1 MEQIQADAYAIIDH
15 ALKTAMPGPA
25 VQQALQKISFDMG
38 KIYVLSIGKAAYAMA
53 DAAQKVLG
61 ERISAG
67 ICITK
72 YGHVKGMIPGFACY
86 EAGHPITDENGLAAS
101 EKAMAMVQGL
111 KEKDTVLVL
120 ISGGGSALFESPAVP
135 LAEYNAITEQLLK
148 SGADIHEINTVRK
161 HLSHVKGGGF
171 AKLCAPAEVIGIAL
185 SDVLGNDPSA
195 IASGPISPD
204 PSTCMNA
211 EEILQKYQIL
221 IPDNVRLEL
230 EKETPKVIGN
240 AEIRVI
246 GSVKSLCLDAKRTC
260 EARGYHAEII
270 NDALCCE
277 AKDAGTA
284 IGRMAKEY
292 RSENKNI
299 ALIAGGET
307 VVHVT
312 GHGLGGRNQEM
323 ALACAKE
330 ISGLADVCFF
340 SLGSDGTDGP
350 TDAAGGIVN
359 GNTEKELGRQGISL
373 AEKLLEHDSYHALKK
388 CHGLLM
394 TGPTGTNLNDLSV
407 LLIRKGQ

>member
-1 MEQIQADAYAIIDH
+1 MEQIKADAHAIIDH
-15 ALKTAMPGPA
+15 ALKTAMPGPS
-25 VQQALQKISFDMG
+25 VQKVLQKMSFDTG
-38 KIYVLSIGKAAYAMA
+38 KIAVVSIGKAAYAMA
-53 DAAQKVLG
+53 DTAQKVLG
-61 ERISAG
+61 ERIAAG

-72 YGHVKGMIPGFACY
+72 YDHVKGTIPGFACY
-86 EAGHPITDENGLAAS
+86 EAGHPITDENGIAATQ
-101 EKAMAMVQGL
+101 KAMAMVQGL

-148 SGADIHEINTVRK
+148 SGADIHEINIVRK
-161 HLSHVKGGGF
+161 HLSHVKGGRF
-171 AKLCAPAEVIGIAL
+171 AQLCAPARVIGIAL
-185 SDVLGNDPSA
+185 SDVLGNDPSV

-211 EEILQKYQIL
+211 EKILQKYQIL
-221 IPDNVRLEL
+221 ISENVRLEL
-230 EKETPKVIGN
+230 EKETPKVIEN
-240 AEIRVI
+240 AEIQVI
-246 GSVKSLCLDAKRTC
+246 GSVKSLCLDAKKTC
-260 EARGYHAEII
+260 EELGYHAQIL

-277 AKDAGTA
+277 AKDAGIA
-284 IGRMAKEY
+284 FGQKAKEHL
-292 RSENKNI
+292 SESQNV

-312 GHGLGGRNQEM
+312 GNGLGGRNQEM

-330 ISGLADVCFF
+330 IAGMEDVCFF

-350 TDAAGGIVN
+350 TDAAGGIVD
-359 GNTEKELGRQGISL
+359 GHTEKELSQQGISL
-373 AEKLLEHDSYHALKK
+373 TEKLLAHDSYHALQK

-407 LLIRKGQ
+407 LLIRRHQ

>member
-15 ALKTAMPGPA
+15 ALKTAMPGPS
-25 VQQALQKISFDMG
+25 VQKVLQKMSFDTG
-38 KIYVLSIGKAAYAMA
+38 KIVVLSIGKASFAMA

-61 ERISAG
+61 ERIAKG

-72 YGHVKGMIPGFACY
+72 YGHVKGTIPGFACY
-86 EAGHPITDENGLAAS
+86 EAGHPITDENGIAATQ
-101 EKAMAMVQGL
+101 KAMAMVQGL

-135 LAEYNAITEQLLK
+135 LKEYNAITEQLLK

-161 HLSHVKGGGF
+161 HLSHVKGGRF
-171 AKLCAPAEVIGIAL
+171 AQLCAPARVIGIAL
-185 SDVLGNDPSA
+185 SDVLGDDPSV

-211 EEILQKYQIL
+211 EETLQKYQIL
-221 IPDNVRLEL
+221 ITENVRLEL
-230 EKETPKVIGN
+230 KKETPKVIEN
-240 AEIRVI
+240 AEIQVI
-246 GSVKSLCLDAKRTC
+246 GSVKSLCLDAEKTC
-260 EARGYHAEII
+260 EELGYHAEIF

-277 AKDAGTA
+277 AKDAGIA
-284 IGRMAKEY
+284 FGQKAKEHL
-292 RSENKNI
+292 SENQNV

-312 GHGLGGRNQEM
+312 GNGLGGRNQEM

-330 ISGLADVCFF
+330 IAGMEDVCFF

-359 GNTEKELGRQGISL
+359 GHTKEELLQQGLCIETVL
-373 AEKLLEHDSYHALKK
+373 KNNDAYHALQK

-407 LLIRKGQ
+407 LLIKKK